1 MLTALSLVAMATAQA
16 QINLGKMAGAA
27 SKGVQALSFSNADA
41 QKLSKESVDWM
52 DTHNQVADA
61 NSPYTKRL
69 NRLFGKHKNEDGM
82 TLNYKVYLVTD
93 INAFACADGSDVYS
107 LPLWT

>member
-1 MLTALSLVAMATAQA
+1 MKRTILTALSLVAMAAAQA

-52 DTHNQVADA
+52 DAHNEVADA
-61 NSPYTKRL
+61 KSPYTKRL
-69 NRLFGKHKNEDGM
+69 NRLLASTKTKM
-82 TLNYKVYLVTD
+82 
-93 INAFACADGSDVYS
+93 A
-107 LPLWT
+107 

>member
-1 MLTALSLVAMATAQA
+1 MKKIMLTALSLVAMATAQA

-52 DTHNQVADA
+52 QKALIPSALIDFLA
-61 NSPYTKRL
+61 STKT
-69 NRLFGKHKNEDGM
+69 KM
-82 TLNYKVYLVTD
+82 
-93 INAFACADGSDVYS
+93 A
-107 LPLWT
+107 

>member
-1 MLTALSLVAMATAQA
+1 MKKIMLTALSLVAMATAQA

-61 NSPYTKRL
+61 NSPYTKPL
-69 NRLFGKHKNEDGM
+69 
-82 TLNYKVYLVTD
+82 TD
-93 INAFACADGSDVYS
+93 FLANTKTKMV
-107 LPLWT
+107 